1 MLTMQKYEGVGNDYL
16 ILDPNRNELKLE
28 ENQIKMLCRRNFGV
42 GADGILYGP
51 LYANQKIFFRIFNP
65 DGSEAERSGI
75 GACIFAAYL
84 RDAGCIHGKKV
95 RLYSKAGENEVVYLE
110 DGGMRVKMGKPVFA
124 CEKIPVTGVEDEI
137 INLPL
142 LFHGELYNATCVS
155 VGNPNCVIMM
165 EDVSGGRA
173 RELGPYVEHAARFPN
188 RMNLQLCRV
197 VDRTH
202 IKIEIYERGTGYI
215 LASGTGAC
223 AAAAASYRMGLTDR
237 TVFVE
242 MPGGTLLVETKE
254 DLTMYLTGSA
264 RAVGTFFVAEHFF
277 A

>member
-1 MLTMQKYEGVGNDYL
+1 
-16 ILDPNRNELKLE
+16 
-28 ENQIKMLCRRNFGV
+28 
-42 GADGILYGP
+42 
-51 LYANQKIFFRIFNP
+51 
-65 DGSEAERSGI
+65 
-75 GACIFAAYL
+75 
-84 RDAGCIHGKKV
+84 
-95 RLYSKAGENEVVYLE
+95 
-110 DGGMRVKMGKPVFA
+110 
-124 CEKIPVTGVEDEI
+124 
-137 INLPL
+137 
-142 LFHGELYNATCVS
+142 
-155 VGNPNCVIMM
+155 
-165 EDVSGGRA
+165 
-173 RELGPYVEHAARFPN
+173 
-188 RMNLQLCRV
+188 MNLQLCGV
-197 VDRTH
+197 VDRAH

>member
-1 MLTMQKYEGVGNDYL
+1 M
-16 ILDPNRNELKLE
+16 
-28 ENQIKMLCRRNFGV
+28 
-42 GADGILYGP
+42 
-51 LYANQKIFFRIFNP
+51 
-65 DGSEAERSGI
+65 
-75 GACIFAAYL
+75 
-84 RDAGCIHGKKV
+84 

-110 DGGMRVKMGKPVFA
+110 DGRMRVKMGKPVFA

-137 INLPL
+137 VNLPL

-197 VDRTH
+197 VDRAH